1 MRNLLCRRH
10 SVGAALAAAAVLLA
24 AACGSPPPAENQP
37 AETNPAEKGLDKYTE
52 VRLTAD
58 LSTLTDNQRAMLP
71 LLIEAADIMDQLFWV
86 QAYGT
91 PEERSALLQQHPEE
105 GVRAFFDINY
115 GPWDRLADNEPFLPG
130 VGAKPSGANLYP
142 ADATK
147 EEVEA
152 AMVADPDS
160 GLLDLYTMVRR
171 DDDGN
176 LQAIPYHEMFGEQLR
191 AAAAK
196 LREAAEMADNEGLQ
210 RYLELRADA
219 LETDDYQPSDM
230 AWMDMKTNTI
240 ELVIGPIETYEDQLF
255 GAKAAFESFV
265 LIKDQEWSE
274 RLARYTRLLP
284 ALQRGLPVEDAYKRE
299 EPGTQSEL
307 NAYDAVYYAGD
318 SNAGAK
324 TIAINLPNDEQVQLE
339 KGTRRL
345 QLKNAMRAKFDK
357 IMVPIADALLD
368 PEQRDLVTFDA
379 FFANTMFHEV
389 AHGLGIKNTIDGS
402 GTVRSALQ
410 EQASAL
416 EEGKADILGLYMIKE
431 MIREQEWDGD
441 LNAHLATFFA
451 SIFRSIRFG
460 AADAHGVANLVRF
473 NFFDSMGA
481 FTRNPDTGTY
491 HLDFEKAQ
499 EATTALAEK
508 ILRFQGDGDY
518 EGVLRFVEEMGQ
530 VGPQLRADL
539 DRLADQGIPVDIVF
553 DQGMSVLEGAG

>member
-1 MRNLLCRRH
+1 LLR
-10 SVGAALAAAAVLLA
+10 STFLAGSALAAIAIVLLS
-24 AACGSPPPAENQP
+24 AACGSPPPAEEQST
-37 AETNPAEKGLDKYTE
+37 ETNSAEIGLDKYTP

-58 LSTLTDNQRAMLP
+58 LSPLTDNQRAMLP
-71 LLIEAADIMDQLFWV
+71 LLIEAADIMDQLFWE

-91 PEERSALLQQHPEE
+91 PEQRSALLQAHPED

-115 GPWDRLADNEPFLPG
+115 GPWDRLADNEPFIAG
-130 VGAKPSGANLYP
+130 VGPKPLGANLYP
-142 ADATK
+142 ADVTK

-152 AMVADPDS
+152 AAAAAPDS
-160 GLLDLYTMVRR
+160 GLLSLYTVVRR
-171 DDDGN
+171 DDEGN
-176 LQAIPYHEMFGEQLR
+176 LAAIPYHEMFGERLR
-191 AAAAK
+191 AAATK

-284 ALQRGLPVEDAYKRE
+284 ALQRGLPVDEAYKSE
-299 EPGTQSEL
+299 EPGTESEL

-318 SNAGAK
+318 ANAGAK

-416 EEGKADILGLYMIKE
+416 EEGKADILGLYMIRE

-441 LNAHLATFFA
+441 LNEHLATFFA

-460 AADAHGVANLVRF
+460 AADAHGRANLVRF

-481 FTRNPDTGTY
+481 FTRNADGTY
-491 HLDFEKAQ
+491 RLDFEKAQ

-530 VGPQLRADL
+530 VSPQLQADL
-539 DRLADQGIPVDIVF
+539 DRLSDQGIPVDIVF
-553 DQGMSVLEGAG
+553 DQGVSVLEGAG